1 VPSGARTG
9 ARRAILSDLSPAAC
23 HIAYNYTHP
32 VDVKAL
38 KAEFDRIMQELQ
50 PERDW
55 LCGTICDRCGAK
67 AAIQYTVWSDVYKC
81 CRCGERMALWD
92 VAVDHNSGRVKDIFS
107 CPACGFMGKKTR
119 HTRVESVPVVTN
131 YECYG
136 ACSPVRSEHRTTEA
150 ELRLIEEIKAQEIPY
165 WYPTD
170 PFGPRREMWR
180 GGHRDAG
187 ITRVCDFYTKR
198 NLRALAAL
206 WDKVGRIPNRI
217 GAVLRFIHT
226 ALNPIASIRTVYGGG
241 VVVIAQRT

>member
-1 VPSGARTG
+1 
-9 ARRAILSDLSPAAC
+9 
-23 HIAYNYTHP
+23 
-32 VDVKAL
+32 
-38 KAEFDRIMQELQ
+38 
-50 PERDW
+50 
-55 LCGTICDRCGAK
+55 
-67 AAIQYTVWSDVYKC
+67 
-81 CRCGERMALWD
+81 MALWD

-226 ALNPIASIRTVYGGG
+226 ALNPIASMRTVYGGG